1 MYLKRQR
8 APKNW
13 PITRKGT
20 KYIIRGNSNLRNG
33 VPLLILLR
41 DSLGIVGSRKELKKA
56 MNQKNILLNKK
67 IINEDKIG
75 VSLFDV
81 VSLVSSGKN
90 YIVNLSEKGI
100 FCLEEIS
107 EKESNSKIAKV
118 IGKKMLKGK
127 KLQLNLSD
135 GINFI
140 SDMSCKVNDSVE
152 VNFKENKIAKC
163 VPLKEKT
170 EALVFAGKHSGKKGV
185 IESINNVEKMVQLKL
200 KDETIHALIKQIMVL
215 K

>member
-1 MYLKRQR
+1 
-8 APKNW
+8 
-13 PITRKGT
+13 
-20 KYIIRGNSNLRNG
+20 
-33 VPLLILLR
+33 
-41 DSLGIVGSRKELKKA
+41 